1 VNRGTVG
8 ANSLPKTVTR
18 QRRGCDLNPGRS
30 VSESSTLTTR
40 LPSHPKAWLL
50 LLYCHLNF
58 FVTFY
63 VKNKPDDENA
73 DGYDDDSDDEIL
85 FELQN
90 FHLQNQQ

>member
-1 VNRGTVG
+1 L
-8 ANSLPKTVTR
+8 SF
-18 QRRGCDLNPGRS
+18 
-30 VSESSTLTTR
+30 E
-40 LPSHPKAWLL
+40 
-50 LLYCHLNF
+50 F